1 MTSSGLI
8 LVQEPVVVQPKLMF
22 QLNTAADVCEIKTS
36 SLSILI

>member
-8 LVQEPVVVQPKLMF
+8 LVQEPVVQPKLMF